1 MLKVFKHFPVK
12 KCNQLISKTISKTI
26 SRSLFDYKDPFYLEK
41 QLSKISFQF
50 YA

>member
-12 KCNQLISKTISKTI
+12 KCNQLISKTI